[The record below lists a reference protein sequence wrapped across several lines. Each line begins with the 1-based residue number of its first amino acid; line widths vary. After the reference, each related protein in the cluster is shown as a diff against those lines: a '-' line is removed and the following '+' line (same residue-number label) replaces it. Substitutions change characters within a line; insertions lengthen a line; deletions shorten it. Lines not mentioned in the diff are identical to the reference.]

1 MFGLGILPL
10 LLLAGG
16 VYFVTRKGDSA
27 AAVKPGVPPVVAP
40 PPAEPLTSVTLAKRF
55 NTHLQAFKAADPTF
69 KDEKAAND
77 SFFGGD
83 DRPRALAMAEF
94 AATASIKN
102 PMMIYTDA
110 ARKAAADLAID
121 YRDQFQL
128 MHGTGD
134 LADKLL
140 AEVKAFGEKVSV
152 DEKVWADQ
160 AALTGIDK
168 ASVALVVDSPLV
180 AQTPEI
186 VVAGPDAAYGAN
198 LVDTKTATVVG
209 SSSVNISSDYRLRS
223 MVTTLEDGKMVGAY
237 IGRVIDASLPEA
249 KGRYVVIFAPLAM

>member
-27 AAVKPGVPPVVAP
+27 AASPAGPPAPPPG

-55 NTHLQAFKAADPTF
+55 NAHLQAFKAADPTF
-69 KDEKAAND
+69 KDEKAATD

-102 PMMIYTDA
+102 PMMIYSDA

-128 MHGTGD
+128 MLAKGD

-160 AALTGIDK
+160 SALSGIDK

-180 AQTPEI
+180 AQTPDI
-186 VVAGPDAAYGAN
+186 VAADADAAYGAN
-198 LVDTKTATVVG
+198 LVDTKAAAVVG
-209 SSSVNISSDYRLRS
+209 SSSVNVGPDYRLRS
-223 MVTTLEDGKMVGAY
+223 MVTKLEDGKMVGAY